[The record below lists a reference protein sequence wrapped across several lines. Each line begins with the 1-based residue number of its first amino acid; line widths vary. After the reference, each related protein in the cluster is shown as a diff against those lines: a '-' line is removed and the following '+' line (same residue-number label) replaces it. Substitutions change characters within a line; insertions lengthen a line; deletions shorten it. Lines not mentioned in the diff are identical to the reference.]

1 MHAGPT
7 RGISRTRPSPGLT
20 LIELVV
26 VIAIIGVIAA
36 IAVPMYQSYVFDSQV
51 ASATSD
57 IKLLETRI
65 ERFYSEN
72 RRYPDDLAE
81 MGYGAKQDPWSQPYE
96 YLNIQ
101 AGGPGVAGRRRKDRN
116 LVPINSDFDLY
127 SRGPDG
133 DTRPPLIAPPSRDD
147 IVRAANGAWIGL
159 GGKY

>member
-1 MHAGPT
+1 MHAAPT
-7 RGISRTRPSPGLT
+7 RGIPRTRPSPGLT

>member
-147 IVRAANGAWIGL
+147 VVRAANGAWIGL

>member
-1 MHAGPT
+1 M
-7 RGISRTRPSPGLT
+7 
-20 LIELVV
+20 
-26 VIAIIGVIAA
+26 IAIIGVIAA

>member
-7 RGISRTRPSPGLT
+7 PGISRIRPSPGLT

-101 AGGPGVAGRRRKDRN
+101 AGGPSVAGRRRKDRN

-147 IVRAANGAWIGL
+147 VVRAANGAWIGL

>member
-1 MHAGPT
+1 M
-7 RGISRTRPSPGLT
+7 
-20 LIELVV
+20 
-26 VIAIIGVIAA
+26 IAIIGVIAA

-101 AGGPGVAGRRRKDRN
+101 AGGPSVAGRRRKDRN

-147 IVRAANGAWIGL
+147 VVRAANGAWIGL